1 MLRIK
6 KLSTL
11 FTLTSVFFLIF
22 LAAGKVQANVDL
34 LYFRAESGI
43 ESITLEW
50 ETASE
55 LDNLGFNILRSETS
69 DINEAEV
76 INPLLIPSV
85 VGGQPIGAYYEW
97 LDENLDAGINY
108 WYWLQDLDF
117 NGNVIDHGPVEASL
131 ASGNS
136 IPTIPPLNTVQPTAA
151 SSSTPEPSPTVSIN
165 PTSQLAQTA
174 TATPR
179 VELSPTP
186 SSIQISPT
194 SSPTLVAQPGQQS
207 QEPSENPT
215 MTTAVE
221 PTSQPTV
228 SGPLVLGSDTSTAVI
243 EELPEP
249 NEASP
254 IAEQMAE
261 SSQQELPPN
270 VIAGQS
276 SSLTSAQIIGSG
288 NSQPTEEDKSK
299 IEEKRTIND
308 TTSLALIVLTAA
320 LLLILGAGIAVWLI
334 LKPQG
339 ADQGNE

>member
-6 KLSTL
+6 RLSTL
-11 FTLTSVFFLIF
+11 FTLTVFIFLVF

-69 DINEAEV
+69 DINEAQV
-76 INPLLIPSV
+76 LNPSLIPSV

-97 LDENLDAGINY
+97 LDENIDAGINY

-179 VELSPTP
+179 VELPPTP
-186 SSIQISPT
+186 RTIQLSPT
-194 SSPTLVAQPGQQS
+194 SSLTLVAQPGQQS
-207 QEPSENPT
+207 QEPPEDPT
-215 MTTAVE
+215 ITTAVE
-221 PTSQPTV
+221 PTSQPTA
-228 SGPLVLGSDTSTAVI
+228 SGPLVLSSDTSTPVI

-249 NEASP
+249 AEASP
-254 IAEQMAE
+254 IAEP
-261 SSQQELPPN
+261 SQQALPPN
-270 VIAGQS
+270 VIAEQS
-276 SSLTSAQIIGSG
+276 SSSTGAQIIGSG
-288 NSQPTEEDKSK
+288 NSQPTEEDKSE

-308 TTSLALIVLTAA
+308 TTLLALIVLTAA